1 MNMAIVDL
9 KLVKDYIDGE
19 DIDYD
24 VEELENN
31 PIFMLNVLR
40 LSRDPNMYSLCS
52 DNVKNNYDFVLGV
65 IDYFSDVDF
74 DFVKEVAGNYL
85 NSLKL
90 CKREVEETEE
100 EFLNRIR
107 HMEIDIL
114 VSSKK
119 EEVNRFT
126 VSRVLMASKEEAL
139 MERMRKGF
147 EKTGEMDDFGLGFLL
162 IIDRYA
168 SSKIITDFFADRLLR
183 KIFYNNENDNFEEL
197 IHRNCIDPNHV
208 MENGVNN
215 FLLDIVGKKD
225 TYLLAYLQNDMS
237 LLNGIK
243 NELGL
248 VFDNW
253 DKYMDRL
260 NRKRAMLFEDVI
272 SSYLAVD
279 DRYSVVS
286 GDALV
291 KYATDTLQLRDV
303 FLEHDVMYDDTADIT
318 EFDNDEAVVT
328 KSKKFALDFCKALF
342 ETNVINDSF
351 SHSDIGKSKV
361 VNISDYKGK
370 GSK

>member
-1 MNMAIVDL
+1 MAIVDL
-9 KLVKDYIDGE
+9 KLVRDYIEGE

-31 PIFMLNVLR
+31 PRFMFNVLR

-52 DNVKNNYDFVLGV
+52 DNVKSNYGFVLGV
-65 IDYFSDVDF
+65 IDYFSDFDF
-74 DFVKEVAGNYL
+74 DFVKKVAGNYL
-85 NSLKL
+85 DSLKL
-90 CKREVEETEE
+90 CKRETEETDE

-107 HMEIDIL
+107 RMEIDIL

-126 VSRVLMASKEEAL
+126 VSRVLMASREESV
-139 MERMRKGF
+139 MESLSNNFK
-147 EKTGEMDDFGLGFLL
+147 KSGEMDDFGLGFLL
-162 IIDRYA
+162 IIDKYA

-183 KIFYNNENDNFEEL
+183 KIFYCDEDDSFEEM
-197 IHRNCIDPNHV
+197 IHRNCTDPNLV
-208 MENGVNN
+208 MEKGVNN
-215 FLLDIVGKKD
+215 FLLDIIGRKD

-253 DKYMDRL
+253 DKYMDKL
-260 NRKRAMLFEDVI
+260 NRKRTMLFEDVI

-318 EFDNDEAVVT
+318 EFDNDDAVVK
-328 KSKKFALDFCKALF
+328 KSKKFALDFCKTLF

-351 SHSDIGKSKV
+351 SRGNVGKSNV
-361 VNISDYKGK
+361 VNISDYRGK

>member
-1 MNMAIVDL
+1 
-9 KLVKDYIDGE
+9 
-19 DIDYD
+19 
-24 VEELENN
+24 
-31 PIFMLNVLR
+31 MLNVLR

-52 DNVKNNYDFVLGV
+52 DNVKNNYDFVFGV

-74 DFVKEVAGNYL
+74 DFVKKVAGNYL
-85 NSLKL
+85 DSLKL

-225 TYLLAYLQNDMS
+225 TYLLAYLQNDTS

-243 NELGL
+243 NELGF

-253 DKYMDRL
+253 DKYMDKL

-318 EFDNDEAVVT
+318 EFDNDDAVVK

-351 SHSDIGKSKV
+351 SSGNVGKSNV

>member
-1 MNMAIVDL
+1 MAIVDL
-9 KLVKDYIDGE
+9 KLVRDYIAGE

-31 PIFMLNVLR
+31 PRFMLNVLK

-52 DNVKNNYDFVLGV
+52 DNVKSNYGFVLGV
-65 IDYFSDVDF
+65 IDYFSDIDF

-85 NSLKL
+85 DSLKL
-90 CKREVEETEE
+90 CKREAEETEE

-107 HMEIDIL
+107 HMEVDIL

-139 MERMRKGF
+139 MERLSNNFKSS
-147 EKTGEMDDFGLGFLL
+147 GEMNDFGLGFLW

-183 KIFYNNENDNFEEL
+183 KIFYCSDDDSFEEL
-197 IHRNCIDPNHV
+197 IHRNCVDPNLV

-215 FLLDIVGKKD
+215 FLLDIIGKKD
-225 TYLLAYLQNDMS
+225 TYLLAYLQNDTS

-243 NELGL
+243 DELGF

-253 DKYMDRL
+253 DRYMTSL
-260 NRKRAMLFEDVI
+260 NRKRTMLFEDVI
-272 SSYLAVD
+272 SSYLAID

-303 FLEHDVMYDDTADIT
+303 FLEHDVMYDDTADIG
-318 EFDNDEAVVT
+318 EFDSDDAVVK

-342 ETNVINDSF
+342 ETNVINGSF
-351 SHSDIGKSKV
+351 SHGNVGKSNV

-370 GSK
+370 R

>member
-9 KLVKDYIDGE
+9 KLVRDYINGE

-24 VEELENN
+24 VDELENN
-31 PIFMLNVLR
+31 PRFMLNVLR

-65 IDYFSDVDF
+65 IDCFSDIDF

-85 NSLKL
+85 DSLKL
-90 CKREVEETEE
+90 CKREVKETEE

-107 HMEIDIL
+107 HMEVDIL

-139 MERMRKGF
+139 MERMRNKF
-147 EKTGEMDDFGLGFLL
+147 METGEFKDFGLGFLL

-183 KIFYNNENDNFEEL
+183 KIFYCNDDDSFEEL
-197 IHRNCIDPNHV
+197 IHRNCVDPNLV

-215 FLLDIVGKKD
+215 FLLDIIGKKD
-225 TYLLAYLQNDMS
+225 TYLLAYLQNDLS

-243 NELGL
+243 DELGF

-253 DKYMDRL
+253 DRYMTSL
-260 NRKRAMLFEDVI
+260 NRKRTMLFEDVI
-272 SSYLAVD
+272 SSYLAID

-291 KYATDTLQLRDV
+291 KYATDILQLRDV
-303 FLEHDVMYDDTADIT
+303 FLEYDVMYDDTADIA
-318 EFDNDEAVVT
+318 EFDNNDMVVK
-328 KSKKFALDFCKALF
+328 KSKKFALDFCRILF
-342 ETNVINDSF
+342 ETNVINGSF
-351 SHSDIGKSKV
+351 SHNDIGKSNV
-361 VNISDYKGK
+361 VNISDYRGK

>member
-9 KLVKDYIDGE
+9 KLVRDYIDGE

-24 VEELENN
+24 VDELENN
-31 PIFMLNVLR
+31 PRFMLNVLK

-52 DNVKNNYDFVLGV
+52 SNVKNNYGFVLGV

-74 DFVKEVAGNYL
+74 DFVKKVASNYL
-85 NSLKL
+85 DSLKL
-90 CKREVEETEE
+90 CKREAEETEE

-107 HMEIDIL
+107 HMEVDIL

-119 EEVNRFT
+119 EEVNRFA

-139 MERMRKGF
+139 MERMRNKF
-147 EKTGEMDDFGLGFLL
+147 METGEFKDFGLGFLL

-168 SSKIITDFFADRLLR
+168 ASKIITDFFADKLLK
-183 KIFYNNENDNFEEL
+183 KIFYSDADDSFEEL
-197 IHRNCIDPNHV
+197 IHRNCVDPDLV
-208 MENGVNN
+208 MEKGVTN

-225 TYLLAYLQNDMS
+225 TYLLAYLQNDVS

-253 DKYMDRL
+253 DNYMNKL

-272 SSYLAVD
+272 SSYLAID

-318 EFDNDEAVVT
+318 EFDNDDAVVK
-328 KSKKFALDFCKALF
+328 KSKKFALDFCKTLF

-351 SHSDIGKSKV
+351 SHSDIGKSNV
-361 VNISDYKGK
+361 VNISDYRGK